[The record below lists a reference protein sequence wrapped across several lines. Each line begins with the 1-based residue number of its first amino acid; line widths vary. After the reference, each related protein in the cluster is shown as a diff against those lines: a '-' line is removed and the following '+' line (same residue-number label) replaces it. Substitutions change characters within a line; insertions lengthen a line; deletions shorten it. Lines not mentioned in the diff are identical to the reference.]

1 MICPTHVLDTSAILA
16 HYFGEPGMEE
26 MSALLIDT
34 SCHVAVSAMT
44 VTELKF
50 RLLRDM
56 EESSEAEDRVR
67 DYLSELTVT
76 IPVDRALAELAWQLR
91 VATSGRLPLA
101 DALIAA
107 TARSFDA
114 VLVHRDSHM
123 ASIPSGLVKQLVL
136 PDRASA

>member
-1 MICPTHVLDTSAILA
+1 MSPTHVLDTSAILA

-26 MSALLIDT
+26 ISTLLIDR
-34 SCHVAVSAMT
+34 SNRIAVSAMT

-56 EESSEAEDRVR
+56 EESSDAENRISE
-67 DYLSELTVT
+67 YLSELTVT

-91 VATSGRLPLA
+91 VATSGRLPLT

-107 TARSFDA
+107 TARRFDA
-114 VLVHRDSHM
+114 VLVHRDAHM
-123 ASIPSGLVKQLVL
+123 SEIPPGLVKQLVL
-136 PDRASA
+136 PGPAGG